1 MKKLLKNSLIAIAL
15 TFSFCFISNV
25 KAYFT
30 YNGVT
35 YDENK
40 ITELARTAFNNPSFE
55 PKNYYVQCNYY
66 RTANPSYVFEC
77 YFMEHPYTTMTK
89 YSSTSYFNN
98 YYVYGQ
104 TGNSQTTGALKYRY
118 RFSYS
123 LSSGGWFSINTSTG
137 YANGFSSS
145 WDGNIYTNFDYTR
158 NGTLIS
164 SKLDFD
170 PKPYTFNFHLNDGYL
185 HNDEIDFSADEDFS
199 VTLYKEEIDG
209 FFKHLELNKSTMV
222 FEGFYY
228 DKNFTQPFNLLTDNL
243 EEHVYLKNDDKFI
256 DLYAKWRYE
265 IVDDFLNDINF
276 VEYEFDKNFD
286 YAIINRGNNV
296 NDVYLG
302 LPFSTFSLE
311 VYEYNESSDIVKDGA
326 SACPTPIY
334 SKNGYHIYNIN
345 TLFTTNQEIL
355 ILPRTYFDNLDP
367 NSFEDPN
374 DMYKFYLSDNAY
386 ISYTNDLS
394 EADIVNSTGEHVN
407 INLQNS
413 YELSRQYQEIYS
425 NDNIFS
431 KVKIFLS
438 KINKS
443 TNAIKEIFQ
452 YLFNSLNETIQAFL
466 IFITILILVAST
478 IKFIRRG

>member
-25 KAYFT
+25 KAYYT
-30 YNGVT
+30 RNGIVYN
-35 YDENK
+35 EEK
-40 ITELARTAFNNPSFE
+40 ITEMARTAFNNSSFE
-55 PKNYYVQCNYY
+55 PKNYYTICTYHKNS
-66 RTANPSYVFEC
+66 NPSENLQCTFLNSIPSSIHLSSTNSY
-77 YFMEHPYTTMTK
+77 YNK
-89 YSSTSYFNN
+89 YSFSAVSGKYMFTYNFLTNSYYNIYNN
-98 YYVYGQ
+98 R
-104 TGNSQTTGALKYRY
+104 S
-118 RFSYS
+118 
-123 LSSGGWFSINTSTG
+123 
-137 YANGFSSS
+137 FSSQGFNAS
-145 WDGNIYTNFDYTR
+145 FSNNIYTNFDYTLD
-158 NGTLIS
+158 GTQVS
-164 SKLDFD
+164 SNLDFD
-170 PKPYTFNFHLNDGYL
+170 PKPYTFNFYLNDGYL

-199 VTLYKEEIDG
+199 VTLYKDEIDG
-209 FFKHLELNKSTMV
+209 FFKYLELNKSTMV

-367 NSFEDPN
+367 NSFENPN

-438 KINKS
+438 KISKS